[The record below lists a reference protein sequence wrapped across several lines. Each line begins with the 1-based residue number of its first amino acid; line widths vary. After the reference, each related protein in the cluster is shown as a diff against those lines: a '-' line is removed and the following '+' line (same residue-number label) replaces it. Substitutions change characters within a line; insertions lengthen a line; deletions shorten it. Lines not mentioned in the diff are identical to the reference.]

1 MRALFHISFFMFIYL
16 QYRSLITYKT
26 LHYISEVIIQVQFV
40 LNQLKALRKYR
51 KDNKDQLYSTCMKYD
66 KQKPDILLK

>member
-1 MRALFHISFFMFIYL
+1 MFIYL
-16 QYRSLITYKT
+16 QYKIFYKT